1 MASFANKKASR
12 KKVINHESL
21 FRVML
26 SGSCMFSTEQ
36 PFMKK
41 RLLQFEQAE
50 HRAVAGQSLCESL
63 CGHTKGLVNCKPES
77 GK

>member
-1 MASFANKKASR
+1 MP
-12 KKVINHESL
+12 
-21 FRVML
+21 

-36 PFMKK
+36 TFMKK

-63 CGHTKGLVNCKPES
+63 VWTYKGIS
-77 GK
+77 

>member
-26 SGSCMFSTEQ
+26 SGSCMFSTGQ

-50 HRAVAGQSLCESL
+50 HRAVAGQSLC
-63 CGHTKGLVNCKPES
+63 GHTKGLVNCKPES